1 MISVADRPHMRR
13 LLLVGAACGLFVAVL
28 VGLWPGAFRGWEDK
42 TLDIRFGLRQAIP
55 TDPRIVLIDCDD
67 TSVATL
73 GRWPW
78 DRAVHALMVEI
89 LTHAG
94 AKAIAF
100 DVVFSVPSA
109 DSDLRFMNA
118 MAESQGVYLPIGVDL
133 LPSGAESKESVR
145 VPGQSVLMNT
155 LGSAGLPW
163 EAGPDSGRL
172 LATGRVFM
180 PEADLAAV
188 ARGLGHIASNRDP
201 DGVIRRVPMV
211 VRVQDRLLPS
221 FSLRV
226 AMGALDV
233 PSDRVS
239 VVPGRYVELRGIS
252 GINGDARRVVRIPV
266 DERGQMLVN
275 YAGPWTE
282 TFLPHYGFSSVL
294 ALAATPEGRREIEAR
309 FKGATVLILTTA
321 TGFDL
326 KAVPLGGA
334 APGGIVHASAL
345 NTIFTE
351 RWLRPPSSLG
361 TFLLIALMGLIGALA
376 VSTRAWPFA
385 LLRVAGAG
393 LVYVSVAFLLFKA
406 FGQVLPIIAPLA
418 AFLGAVVVVPVYERT
433 AVRMRLAA
441 LERQMQETE
450 TALSASRARL
460 EAHDRE
466 FDQAIDEAR
475 TLREA
480 AAGSTSQVRE
490 MEEKLKSLDGA
501 LHKAHGER
509 DRLVSQVEDL
519 ERQFRDLRPAT
530 VSPPAQA
537 GRDHAAVMDECA
549 AHGLIT
555 GDRRMLEIFQ
565 MVKKVAAASSP
576 VLLTGETGTGK
587 ELLARALHALS
598 PRAGGP
604 FVAVNMAAITE
615 TLAESELFG
624 HVRGSFTGAHADKK
638 GRFEQADH
646 GTLFMDEIGEL
657 PFDLQTKLLRVLQ
670 SGEVDRVGGA
680 APRQVDVRIV
690 AATNR
695 NLEEEVQAKRF
706 REDLYYRLN
715 VVQITLP
722 TLRERPADVE
732 LLAQHF
738 LKQFAARAGK
748 PLVGFSERAMET
760 LRHQEWRGN
769 VRDLRNAVERAVVF
783 AEGQVVTEA
792 DLNLT
797 VPPQAAGRAIVAGP
811 GGRDI
816 SGDGAFLEV
825 MRELR
830 FEVDAVAQRLGISR
844 GTVASRFKGIC
855 FQAIVAHEGRMGEA
869 AEEVAGVKDGRVE
882 SKIREYYLN
891 LMETA
896 QQFPTADL
904 AVLECRR
911 RFKNLPQRY
920 FPAVEQIIRS
930 KFPVATP

>member
-1 MISVADRPHMRR
+1 MTEAAEPPKTRR
-13 LLLVGAACGLFVAVL
+13 LLPAGAACGLFVAAL
-28 VGLWPGAFRGWEDK
+28 LWLWPGAFQGWEDK

-67 TSVATL
+67 TSVSTL

-109 DSDLRFMNA
+109 DSDLRFMKS
-118 MAESQGVYLPIGVDL
+118 MAVSQGVYLPIGVEL
-133 LPSGAESKESVR
+133 FQAGAEKAGGAAQVH
-145 VPGQSVLMNT
+145 GQSVLTNT

-163 EAGPDSGRL
+163 PTGPDSGKL
-172 LATGRVFM
+172 LSAGRVFM
-180 PEADLAAV
+180 PEADLAA
-188 ARGLGHIASNRDP
+188 AAQGLGHIASNRDP
-201 DGVIRRVPMV
+201 DGVIRRVPLV
-211 VRVQDRLLPS
+211 VRVEDRLLPA

-226 AMGALDV
+226 AMGAFGVL
-233 PSDRVS
+233 PEQVS
-239 VVPGRYVELRGIS
+239 IVPGRYVELRGV
-252 GINGDARRVVRIPV
+252 NGNAGRLARIPI
-266 DERGQMLVN
+266 DERGQMLIN

-309 FKGATVLILTTA
+309 VKGATVLVLATA

-334 APGGIVHASAL
+334 APGGLVHANAL

-351 RWLRPPSSLG
+351 RWLRPPSALS
-361 TFLLIALMGLIGALA
+361 TFLAVVLMGLLGALA
-376 VSTRAWPFA
+376 VSTRSWTFA
-385 LLRVAGAG
+385 LLRVVGAG
-393 LVYVSVAFLLFKA
+393 LVYVSVAYILFKTV
-406 FGQVLPIIAPLA
+406 GQVLPIIAPLA

-433 AVRMRLAA
+433 AMRLRLVA
-441 LERQMQETE
+441 LERQMRDTE
-450 TALSASRARL
+450 AALAASRARL
-460 EAHDRE
+460 DAHDRE

-480 AAGSTSQVRE
+480 TLGSTGQVRE
-490 MEEKLKSLDGA
+490 METKLKVSDSA
-501 LHKAHGER
+501 LHKAHVER
-509 DRLVSQVEDL
+509 DRLVAQVEEL
-519 ERQFRDLRPAT
+519 EHQFQDLRPGP
-530 VSPPAQA
+530 VSPPAQRS
-537 GRDHAAVMDECA
+537 RDQDAAVAECA

-555 GDRRMLEIFQ
+555 ADPRMLEVFQ
-565 MVKKVAAASSP
+565 MVKKVAATSSP

-587 ELLARALHALS
+587 ELLALALHALS

-624 HVRGSFTGAHADKK
+624 HMRGSFTGAHADKK

-670 SGEVDRVGGA
+670 SGEVDRVGGTT
-680 APRQVDVRIV
+680 PRQVDVRII

-695 NLEEEVQAKRF
+695 TLEEEVQARRF

-715 VVQITLP
+715 VVQLTLP
-722 TLRERPADVE
+722 PLRERPSDVE
-732 LLAQHF
+732 VLAQHF
-738 LKQFAARAGK
+738 LTQFAARAGK
-748 PLVGFSERAMET
+748 PITGFSERAMQA
-760 LRHQEWRGN
+760 LRNQEWRGN

-783 AEGQVVTEA
+783 AEGQMVAEA

-797 VPPQAAGRAIVAGP
+797 APSPTPGRAIIAGP

-816 SGDGAFLEV
+816 SGDGAFLDV
-825 MRELR
+825 MREVR
-830 FEVDAVAQRLGISR
+830 FEIDAVAQRLGISR

-855 FQAIVAHEGRMGEA
+855 FQAIVTHEGRMGEA
-869 AEEVAGVKDGRVE
+869 AEEVAGVRDSRVE
-882 SKIREYYLN
+882 SKIREYHAN
-891 LMETA
+891 LLEAA
-896 QQFPTADL
+896 QQFPNADL

-920 FPAVEQIIRS
+920 FPSVEQIIRS
-930 KFPVATP
+930 KFPVSTP

>member
-1 MISVADRPHMRR
+1 MIEAGDRPNVRR
-13 LLLVGAACGLFVAVL
+13 LLPAGAACGLLVAAL
-28 VGLWPGAFRGWEDK
+28 LWLWPGAFQSWEDK
-42 TLDIRFGLRQAIP
+42 TLDIRFGLRQVIP
-55 TDPRIVLIDCDD
+55 TDPRLVLIDCDD

-89 LTHAG
+89 LTNAG
-94 AKAIAF
+94 AKVIAF
-100 DVVFSVPSA
+100 DVVFSVPSS
-109 DSDLRFMNA
+109 DGDLRFMKA
-118 MAESQGVYLPIGVDL
+118 MAESRSVYLPIGVDL
-133 LPSGAESKESVR
+133 FPAGVEKSGEAAQAH
-145 VPGQSVLMNT
+145 GQSVLTNT

-163 EAGPDSGRL
+163 EAGPNSGKL

-180 PEADLAAV
+180 PEADLAAA
-188 ARGLGHIASNRDP
+188 ARGTGHIASNRDP

-211 VRVQDRLLPS
+211 VRVQDRLLPA

-226 AMGALDV
+226 AMGALGV
-233 PSDRVS
+233 PPDRVS
-239 VVPGRYVELRGIS
+239 IAPGRHVELRGV
-252 GINGDARRVVRIPV
+252 NGDAGRVARIPI
-266 DERGQMLVN
+266 DARGQMLVN

-309 FKGATVLILTTA
+309 FKGATVLILATA

-334 APGGIVHASAL
+334 APGGLVHANAL

-351 RWLRPPSSLG
+351 HWLHPPSSLG
-361 TFLLIALMGLIGALA
+361 TFLAVVLMGLIGALA
-376 VSTRAWPFA
+376 VSTRSWTFA

-393 LVYVSVAFLLFKA
+393 LVYVSVAFILFKA
-406 FGQVLPIIAPLA
+406 FGQVLPVIAPLV
-418 AFLGAVVVVPVYERT
+418 AFLGTVVVVPVYERA
-433 AVRMRLAA
+433 AVRVRLAA
-441 LERQMQETE
+441 LERQMRETE
-450 TALSASRARL
+450 TALAASRARL
-460 EAHDRE
+460 DAHDRE
-466 FDQAIDEAR
+466 FDQAIDEAQR
-475 TLREA
+475 LREA
-480 AAGSTSQVRE
+480 ALGSTGQVRE
-490 MEEKLKSLDGA
+490 METKLKSLDGA
-501 LHKAHGER
+501 LHKAHVER
-509 DRLVSQVEDL
+509 DRLVAQVEEL
-519 ERQFRDLRPAT
+519 EQRFHDLRPVA
-530 VSPPAQA
+530 VSSPAQLHH
-537 GRDHAAVMDECA
+537 DQEAAMAECA

-555 GDRRMLEIFQ
+555 GDRRVLEVFQ
-565 MVKKVAAASSP
+565 MIKKVAAASSP

-587 ELLARALHALS
+587 ELLASALHRLS
-598 PRAGGP
+598 PRSGGP

-624 HVRGSFTGAHADKK
+624 HVRGSFTGAYADKK

-670 SGEVDRVGGA
+670 AGEVDRVGGTT
-680 APRQVDVRIV
+680 PRHVDVRII

-695 NLEEEVQAKRF
+695 DLEAEVAAKRF

-715 VVQITLP
+715 VVQVTLP
-722 TLRERPADVE
+722 PLRERPGDVE

-738 LKQFAARAGK
+738 LKQFAAQAGK
-748 PLVGFSERAMET
+748 PIVGFSERAMQT

-783 AEGQVVTEA
+783 AEGQVITET
-792 DLNLT
+792 DLNLSA
-797 VPPQAAGRAIVAGP
+797 PSHAAGRAIIVGP

-825 MRELR
+825 MREVR
-830 FEVDAVAQRLGISR
+830 FEIDAVAQRLGISR

-855 FQAIVAHEGRMGEA
+855 FQAIVAHEGRMAEA
-869 AEEVAGVKDGRVE
+869 AEEVAGAKDSRVE
-882 SKIREYYLN
+882 SKIREYYNN
-891 LMETA
+891 LLEA
-896 QQFPTADL
+896 AHQFPNADL

-920 FPAVEQIIRS
+920 FPAVEQLIRN
-930 KFPVATP
+930 KFPVAAP

>member
-1 MISVADRPHMRR
+1 MIEAADRPRIRR
-13 LLLVGAACGLFVAVL
+13 LWPAGAACGLLVAAL
-28 VGLWPGAFRGWEDK
+28 LWLWPGVFQGWEDK

-67 TSVATL
+67 TSVAAL

-89 LTHAG
+89 LANAG
-94 AKAIAF
+94 AKVMAF
-100 DVVFSVPSA
+100 DVVFSVPST
-109 DSDLRFMNA
+109 DSDLRFMKA
-118 MAESQGVYLPIGVDL
+118 MAESKGVYLPVGVEL
-133 LPSGAESKESVR
+133 FAVGAGKPGDAAQVH
-145 VPGQSVLMNT
+145 GQSVLANT
-155 LGSAGLPW
+155 LGRAGLPW
-163 EAGPDSGRL
+163 EAGPDSGML
-172 LATGRVFM
+172 LSTGRVFM
-180 PEADLAAV
+180 PEADLAA
-188 ARGLGHIASNRDP
+188 AASGLGHIASNRDP
-201 DGVIRRVPMV
+201 DGVIRRVPLV
-211 VRVQDRLLPS
+211 VRVQDRLLPA

-226 AMGALDV
+226 AMGAFGV
-233 PSDRVS
+233 PPNQVS
-239 VVPGRYVELRGIS
+239 IVPGRYVELRGI
-252 GINGDARRVVRIPV
+252 NGEAGRVARIPV
-266 DERGQMLVN
+266 DARGQMLIN

-309 FKGATVLILTTA
+309 FKGATVLVLATA

-326 KAVPLGGA
+326 KPVPLGGA
-334 APGGIVHASAL
+334 APGGLVHAHAL

-361 TFLLIALMGLIGALA
+361 VFLVVVLMGLIGALA
-376 VSTRAWPFA
+376 VSTRSWTFT

-393 LVYVSVAFLLFKA
+393 LAYVSLAYLLFKA
-406 FGQVLPIIAPLA
+406 FGHVLPIVAPLA

-433 AVRMRLAA
+433 AVRLRLAS
-441 LERQMQETE
+441 LERQMRETE
-450 TALSASRARL
+450 SALTASRARL

-466 FDQAIDEAR
+466 FDQAIDEAQ

-480 AAGSTSQVRE
+480 AMGSTSQVRE
-490 MEEKLKSLDGA
+490 METRLKALDGA
-501 LHKAHGER
+501 LHRAHVER
-509 DRLVSQVEDL
+509 DRLVSQAEEL
-519 ERQFRDLRPAT
+519 ERQFHDLRPAT
-530 VSPPAQA
+530 VSPPARSGPDQE
-537 GRDHAAVMDECA
+537 AALAECA

-555 GDRRMLEIFQ
+555 GDRRMIEVFQ
-565 MVKKVAAASSP
+565 MVKKVAATSSP

-587 ELLARALHALS
+587 ELLASALHALS

-624 HVRGSFTGAHADKK
+624 HTRGSFTGAHADKK
-638 GRFEQADH
+638 GRFEQADR

-670 SGEVDRVGGA
+670 SGEVDRVGGTT
-680 APRQVDVRIV
+680 PRKVDVRIV

-695 NLEEEVQAKRF
+695 DLEEEVAAKRF

-722 TLRERPADVE
+722 PLRERPNDVE

-738 LKQFAARAGK
+738 LKHFAAQAGK
-748 PLVGFSERAMET
+748 PIVGFSARAMET
-760 LRHQEWRGN
+760 LRRQEWRGN

-783 AEGQVVTEA
+783 AEGQVITEA
-792 DLNLT
+792 DLSLT
-797 VPPQAAGRAIVAGP
+797 ASPPTAGRAIIAGA

-816 SGDGAFLEV
+816 SGDGAFLDV

-830 FEVDAVAQRLGISR
+830 FEIDAVAQRLGISR

-855 FQAIVAHEGRMGEA
+855 FQAIVAHEGRMAEA
-869 AEEVAGVKDGRVE
+869 AEEVAGVRDGRVE
-882 SKIREYYLN
+882 SKIREYHSN
-891 LMETA
+891 LLEAA
-896 QQFPTADL
+896 QQFPNADL

-920 FPAVEQIIRS
+920 FPAVEQLIRS
-930 KFPVATP
+930 KFTVSTP

>member
-1 MISVADRPHMRR
+1 MIEAADCPNIRR
-13 LLLVGAACGLFVAVL
+13 LLPAGAACGLFVAAL
-28 VGLWPGAFRGWEDK
+28 LWLWPGAFQSWEDK

-67 TSVATL
+67 TSVSTL

-109 DSDLRFMNA
+109 DSDLRFMKA

-133 LPSGAESKESVR
+133 LPPGFEKSKDPAHVH
-145 VPGQSVLMNT
+145 GQSVLANT

-211 VRVQDRLLPS
+211 VRVQDRLMPS

-226 AMGALDV
+226 AMGAFDV
-233 PSDRVS
+233 PSDQVS
-239 VVPGRYVELRGIS
+239 VVPGRYVELR

-266 DERGQMLVN
+266 DERGQMLIN

-294 ALAATPEGRREIEAR
+294 ALAATPEGRREIETR
-309 FKGATVLILTTA
+309 FKSATVMILATA

-334 APGGIVHASAL
+334 APGGIVHAGAL

-351 RWLRPPSSLG
+351 RWLRPLSSLG
-361 TFLLIALMGLIGALA
+361 TFLVIILMGLVGALA
-376 VSTRAWPFA
+376 VSTRSWTFA

-393 LVYVSVAFLLFKA
+393 LVYVSVAYILFKA
-406 FGQVLPIIAPLA
+406 FGQILPIIAPLA

-433 AVRMRLAA
+433 AVRVRLAA
-441 LERQMQETE
+441 LERQMRETE
-450 TALSASRARL
+450 TALAASRASL

-466 FDQAIDEAR
+466 FDQAIDEAQK
-475 TLREA
+475 LREVA
-480 AAGSTSQVRE
+480 LGSTGQVRE
-490 MEEKLKSLDGA
+490 METKLKALDNA
-501 LHKAHGER
+501 MHKAHVER
-509 DRLVSQVEDL
+509 DRLVAQVEEWEQRFD
-519 ERQFRDLRPAT
+519 DLRPVTA
-530 VSPPAQA
+530 SAPSQLSH
-537 GRDHAAVMDECA
+537 DQEAAMAECA

-555 GDRRMLEIFQ
+555 GDRRVLEVFQ
-565 MVKKVAAASSP
+565 MIKKVAATSTP

-587 ELLARALHALS
+587 ELLARALHTLS
-598 PRAGGP
+598 SRAGGP

-624 HVRGSFTGAHADKK
+624 HVRGSFTGAYADKK

-670 SGEVDRVGGA
+670 SGDVDRVGGGT
-680 APRQVDVRIV
+680 PRKVDVRII

-695 NLEEEVQAKRF
+695 DLEKEVAAKRF

-715 VVQITLP
+715 VVRVTLSS
-722 TLRERPADVE
+722 LRERPGDVE

-738 LKQFAARAGK
+738 LKHFAARAGK
-748 PLVGFSERAMET
+748 PIVGFSERAMQT

-783 AEGQVVTEA
+783 AEGQVITEA
-792 DLNLT
+792 DLNL
-797 VPPQAAGRAIVAGP
+797 VAPSQAAGRAIIAGP
-811 GGRDI
+811 GGLDI

-830 FEVDAVAQRLGISR
+830 FEIDAVAQRLGISR

-855 FQAIVAHEGRMGEA
+855 FQAIVTHEGRMGEA
-869 AEEVAGVKDGRVE
+869 AEEVASAKDSRVE
-882 SKIREYYLN
+882 SKIREYYNN
-891 LMETA
+891 LLEAA
-896 QQFPTADL
+896 QQFPNADL

-920 FPAVEQIIRS
+920 FPAVEQIIRT
-930 KFPVATP
+930 KFPVAAP

>member
-1 MISVADRPHMRR
+1 MIEAADRLNGRR
-13 LLLVGAACGLFVAVL
+13 LLPVGAACGLFVAAL
-28 VGLWPGAFRGWEDK
+28 FWLWPGAFQSWEDK

-55 TDPRIVLIDCDD
+55 TDPRIVLVDCDD

-109 DSDLRFMNA
+109 DSDLRLMKA
-118 MAESQGVYLPIGVDL
+118 MADSQGVYLPIGVEL
-133 LPSGAESKESVR
+133 FPSGVGRSADAAQIQ
-145 VPGQSVLMNT
+145 GQSVLANT

-163 EAGPDSGRL
+163 AVGPDSEKL
-172 LATGRVFM
+172 LAAGRVFM
-180 PEADLAAV
+180 PEAHLAAA

-201 DGVIRRVPMV
+201 DGVIRRVPLV
-211 VRVQDRLLPS
+211 VRVQDRLLPA

-226 AMGALDV
+226 AMGAFDV
-233 PSDRVS
+233 PPEKISI
-239 VVPGRYVELRGIS
+239 VPGRYVELRGI
-252 GINGDARRVVRIPV
+252 NGEAGHIARIPV
-266 DERGQMLVN
+266 DERGQMLIN
-275 YAGPWTE
+275 YTGQWTE
-282 TFLPHYGFSSVL
+282 TFLPHYGFSGVL

-309 FKGATVLILTTA
+309 FKGATVLVLATA

-326 KAVPLGGA
+326 KSVPLGGA
-334 APGGIVHASAL
+334 APGGLVHANTL

-351 RWLRPPSSLG
+351 RWLRQTSALG
-361 TFLLIALMGLIGALA
+361 TFLSVVLMGLVGALA
-376 VSTRAWPFA
+376 VSTRLWTFA

-393 LVYVSVAFLLFKA
+393 LVYVGVAYLLFKA

-418 AFLGAVVVVPVYERT
+418 AFLGAVVVVPAYERT
-433 AVRMRLAA
+433 AVRVRLAA
-441 LERQMQETE
+441 LERQMRETE
-450 TALSASRARL
+450 AALAASRARL

-475 TLREA
+475 KLREA
-480 AAGSTSQVRE
+480 TLGSTGQVRE
-490 MEEKLKSLDGA
+490 METKLKALDGA
-501 LHKAHGER
+501 LHKAHVER
-509 DRLVSQVEDL
+509 DRLVMQVEEL
-519 ERQFRDLRPAT
+519 ERQFHDLRPVT
-530 VSPPAQA
+530 VSPPALSGPDQE
-537 GRDHAAVMDECA
+537 AAMAECA

-555 GDRRMLEIFQ
+555 GDRRMLEVFQ
-565 MVKKVAAASSP
+565 MVKKVAVTSSP

-587 ELLARALHALS
+587 ELLAHALHTLS
-598 PRAGGP
+598 PRAAGP

-624 HVRGSFTGAHADKK
+624 HLRGSFTGAHADKK

-670 SGEVDRVGGA
+670 SGEVDRVGGTT
-680 APRQVDVRIV
+680 PRQVDVRII

-715 VVQITLP
+715 VVQLTLP
-722 TLRERPADVE
+722 PLRERPRDVE
-732 LLAQHF
+732 SLAQHF
-738 LKQFAARAGK
+738 LRQFAAQAGK
-748 PLVGFSERAMET
+748 PIVGFSERAMET
-760 LRHQEWRGN
+760 LRQQEWRGN

-783 AEGQVVTEA
+783 AEGQVITEA
-792 DLNLT
+792 DLNLSAPSHAT
-797 VPPQAAGRAIVAGP
+797 GRAIIASP

-830 FEVDAVAQRLGISR
+830 FEIDAVAQRLGISR

-869 AEEVAGVKDGRVE
+869 AEEVAGAKDSRVE
-882 SKIREYYLN
+882 SKIREYHNN
-891 LMETA
+891 LLEAA
-896 QQFPTADL
+896 QQFPNADL

-920 FPAVEQIIRS
+920 FPAVEQLIRG
-930 KFPVATP
+930 KFPVAAP

>member
-1 MISVADRPHMRR
+1 MIEVTDRPNMRR
-13 LLLVGAACGLFVAVL
+13 LLPVGAACGLFVGAL
-28 VGLWPGAFRGWEDK
+28 LWLWPGAFQGWEDK

-109 DSDLRFMNA
+109 DSDLRLMKA
-118 MAESQGVYLPIGVDL
+118 MADSQGVYLPIGVEL
-133 LPSGAESKESVR
+133 FPSGVGNSSGHAQVH
-145 VPGQSVLMNT
+145 GQSVLANT
-155 LGSAGLPW
+155 LGTAGLPW
-163 EAGPDSGRL
+163 KAGPDSEKL
-172 LATGRVFM
+172 LAAGRVFM
-180 PEADLAAV
+180 PEADLAAA

-201 DGVIRRVPMV
+201 DGVIRRVPLV
-211 VRVQDRLLPS
+211 VRVQDRLLPA

-226 AMGALDV
+226 AMGAFDV
-233 PSDRVS
+233 PSDQVS
-239 VVPGRYVELRGIS
+239 IVPGRYVELRGV
-252 GINGDARRVVRIPV
+252 NGHAGRLVRIPI
-266 DERGQMLVN
+266 DERGQMLIN
-275 YAGPWTE
+275 YTGPWTE

-309 FKGATVLILTTA
+309 FKGATVLVLATA

-334 APGGIVHASAL
+334 APGGLVHANAL

-361 TFLLIALMGLIGALA
+361 AFLAVVLMGLIGALA
-376 VSTRAWPFA
+376 VSTRSWAFA

-393 LVYVSVAFLLFKA
+393 LVYVSVAYLLFKA
-406 FGQVLPIIAPLA
+406 FGQALPVIAPLA

-433 AVRMRLAA
+433 AVRLRLAA
-441 LERQMQETE
+441 LERQMRETE
-450 TALSASRARL
+450 TALAASRARL

-466 FDQAIDEAR
+466 FDQAIDEAQR
-475 TLREA
+475 LREA
-480 AAGSTSQVRE
+480 AQGSTSQVRE
-490 MEEKLKSLDGA
+490 MEAKLKALDGA
-501 LHKAHGER
+501 LHKAHVER
-509 DRLVSQVEDL
+509 DHLVMQVEEL
-519 ERQFRDLRPAT
+519 ERQSHDLRP
-530 VSPPAQA
+530 VPQSSPAQ
-537 GRDHAAVMDECA
+537 RDRNLETAMAECA
-549 AHGLIT
+549 SHGLIT
-555 GDRRMLEIFQ
+555 GDRRMLEVFQ
-565 MVKKVAAASSP
+565 MVRKVAATASP

-587 ELLARALHALS
+587 ELLAHAIHALS

-638 GRFEQADH
+638 GRFEQADR

-670 SGEVDRVGGA
+670 AGEVDRVGGT
-680 APRQVDVRIV
+680 APRKVDVRIV

-695 NLEEEVQAKRF
+695 NLEEEVRAKRF

-715 VVQITLP
+715 VVPINLP
-722 TLRERPADVE
+722 PLRERPPDVE

-738 LKQFAARAGK
+738 LKQFAAQSGK

-783 AEGQVVTEA
+783 AEGQVVTES

-797 VPPQAAGRAIVAGP
+797 VPSPTAGRPIIAGT
-811 GGRDI
+811 GGLDI

-830 FEVDAVAQRLGISR
+830 FEIDAVSQRLGISR

-855 FQAIVAHEGRMGEA
+855 FQAIVAHEGRMAEA
-869 AEEVAGVKDGRVE
+869 AEEVAGAKDSRVE
-882 SKIREYYLN
+882 SKIREYYNN
-891 LMETA
+891 LLEAA
-896 QQFPTADL
+896 QQFPNVDL

-920 FPAVEQIIRS
+920 FPSVEQIIRTR
-930 KFPVATP
+930 FPVAAP